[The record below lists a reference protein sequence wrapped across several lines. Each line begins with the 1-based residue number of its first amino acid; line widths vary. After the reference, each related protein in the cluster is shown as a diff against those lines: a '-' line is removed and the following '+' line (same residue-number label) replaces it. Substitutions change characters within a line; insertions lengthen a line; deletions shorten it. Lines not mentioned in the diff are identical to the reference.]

1 MAREDRPLSPSV
13 ADIGSLRHNGSRYA
27 FFQALRLLRLELGVD
42 GFSESVRVRP
52 ALKLSFP
59 ENDLD
64 AISVDGDKVH
74 ITANFFGLY
83 GVTSPLP
90 TFYTEDLIDEQLAGG
105 SNARDFLDI
114 LHAALY
120 PMLFRAWEKNRVWL
134 AVTERGD
141 PDRLNQLLAM
151 IGLNHQ
157 RQQGQDMGL
166 QALLP
171 HAGNFNQ
178 SPRSALGLQVLVS
191 GLLDSMPVDVEPCV
205 SREAPI
211 PMAART
217 VLGRQAHALGVN
229 AILGRHLTER
239 SSLVLIHIG
248 PIPANQL
255 SDLLPGGRKYALL
268 TQAIGHYVDTPV
280 ECVLG
285 LRVATRHRQ
294 RVALGGGWN
303 RLGLNTWLPET
314 VPGEPASPGRS
325 CDEIFLPVDTGT
337 QRLQTRALI

>member
-13 ADIGSLRHNGSRYA
+13 ADIDSLLDNGSRYA
-27 FFQALRLLRLELGVD
+27 FFQALRLLRLRLGVRD
-42 GFSESVRVRP
+42 FAQAVRVRP

-59 ENDLD
+59 ENDID
-64 AISVDGDKVH
+64 AIAADGDKVH

-105 SNARDFLDI
+105 SSSRDFLDI
-114 LHAALY
+114 LHAKLY
-120 PMLFRAWEKNRVWL
+120 PMLFKAWEKNRIWL
-134 AVTERGD
+134 AVAERRD
-141 PDRLNQLLAM
+141 PDRLNQLMAM
-151 IGLNHQ
+151 VGL
-157 RQQGQDMGL
+157 QQKGKQVPGIGL

-178 SPRSALGLQVLVS
+178 SPRSALGLEALVS

-211 PMAART
+211 PVTART
-217 VLGRQAHALGVN
+217 VLGQQACALGEN
-229 AILGRHLTER
+229 ALLGRHVTER
-239 SSLVLIHIG
+239 SSLVIIHIG
-248 PIPANQL
+248 PIPAKQL
-255 SDLLPGGRKYALL
+255 SDLLPGGRQHERL

-285 LRVATRHRQ
+285 LRVATQHRQ
-294 RVALGGGWN
+294 RVALGHRWH
-303 RLGLNTWLPET
+303 RLGLNTWLPEA
-314 VPGEPASPGRS
+314 VPGDAASPGRS
-325 CDEIFLPVDTGT
+325 CDEIFLPVDTDT
-337 QRLQTRALI
+337 HRLNTRASL